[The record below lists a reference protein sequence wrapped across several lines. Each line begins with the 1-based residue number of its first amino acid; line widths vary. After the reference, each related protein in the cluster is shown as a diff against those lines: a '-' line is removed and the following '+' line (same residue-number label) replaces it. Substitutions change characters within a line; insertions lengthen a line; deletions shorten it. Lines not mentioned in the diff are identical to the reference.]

1 MGFAVE
7 EALDR
12 LYAAKPEDFTA
23 VRGEL
28 TAAAKDAG
36 DRDAAARIGGAR
48 KPTAAAWVVN
58 ALTLG
63 GSAKDTLS
71 DLGSR
76 LREAHGAM
84 DGEAIRALTAEQ
96 RKVVDDLT
104 RTAMKQAGIRSPSAA
119 LRDDVTA
126 TLQAAIADPDVAGR
140 LGRLTKAEQW
150 SGFGEFVFTASVSTA
165 AKKKAAAPKPEPP
178 ARPPATDRQDQ
189 KARAA
194 VAAAERAKA
203 DADRALGELQS
214 DLSTARL
221 RRQDAQRRLAAAE
234 QAMAAAEQAF
244 TAADDAYTAGKKA
257 AKEAAEQLKT
267 AKRGLR
273 T

>member
-23 VRGEL
+23 LRAEL
-28 TAAAKDAG
+28 TAAAKEAG
-36 DRDAAARIGGAR
+36 DPDAARRIGGSR
-48 KPTAAAWVVN
+48 KPTVAAWVVN

-63 GSAKDTLS
+63 GSSASELGE
-71 DLGSR
+71 LGSR

-84 DGEAIRALTAEQ
+84 DGDAIRALTAQQ
-96 RKVVDDLT
+96 RKVVDGLT
-104 RTAMKQAGIRSPSAA
+104 RTALQQAGIASPSAA

-126 TLQAAIADPDVAGR
+126 TLQAAIADPEVAAR

-150 SGFGEFVFTASVSTA
+150 SGFGEFVFTAAVSTSVKKA
-165 AKKKAAAPKPEPP
+165 PAKKPP
-178 ARPPATDRQDQ
+178 ASASEPAEPAEARA
-189 KARAA
+189 ARAA
-194 VAAAERAKA
+194 VAATERAKA

-221 RRQDAQRRLAAAE
+221 RHQDAQRRLAAAE
-234 QAMAAAEQAF
+234 QAMAAAEQAL
-244 TAADDAYTAGKKA
+244 TAAEDAYTAGKTAARAAADDLKA
-257 AKEAAEQLKT
+257 

-273 T
+273 R